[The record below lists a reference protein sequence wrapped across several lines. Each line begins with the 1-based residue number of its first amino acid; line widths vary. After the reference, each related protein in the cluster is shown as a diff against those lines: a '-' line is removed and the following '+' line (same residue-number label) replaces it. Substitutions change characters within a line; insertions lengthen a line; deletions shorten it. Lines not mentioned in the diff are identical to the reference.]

1 MTTSS
6 RWDRFVP
13 LTGVVG
19 VALAGAALLKWGH
32 QPSSFDRK
40 PAIASYFNRHHNDIV
55 LATYL
60 DMLAGF
66 FLLWFLAALR
76 GHLRAHEGDGGR
88 WSDLALAGAAAAVAV
103 TWVADALIY
112 AGAERAAQPGP
123 ITPASAATLFDTST
137 TLMRPAAIGL
147 AVALS
152 ATAVVAI
159 QFRALPRWL
168 AWSAA
173 PLAVVLLT
181 PVASVGMTIALAWIL
196 ATSVVL
202 AMAEAAEVEV
212 VTGEVVQ
219 AHNGAAPPAVYRTS
233 STTLPVARR

>member
-32 QPSSFDRK
+32 QPGSFDRK
-40 PAIASYFNRHHNDIV
+40 PVIAAYFNKHHDDIV
-55 LATYL
+55 LAKYL

-76 GHLRAHEGDGGR
+76 GRLRAHEGDGGR
-88 WSDLALAGAAAAVAV
+88 WSDLALAGAAVAVAV

-112 AGAERAAQPGP
+112 AGAERAAAAGGH
-123 ITPASAATLFDTST
+123 IAPASAATLFDAST

-147 AVALS
+147 GVALA

-168 AWSAA
+168 GWSAA
-173 PLAVVLLT
+173 ALAALLLT
-181 PVASVGMTIALAWIL
+181 PASSVGMAITLAWIL
-196 ATSVVL
+196 ATSLVL
-202 AMAEAAEVEV
+202 TAGEVAEEVEV
-212 VTGEVVQ
+212 VTGEVVRT
-219 AHNGAAPPAVYRTS
+219 HNG
-233 STTLPVARR
+233 

>member
-1 MTTSS
+1 MTTS

-19 VALAGAALLKWGH
+19 VALAGAAFLKWGH
-32 QPSSFDRK
+32 QPDYFDRK
-40 PAIASYFNRHHNDIV
+40 PAIAGYFNKHHDDIV

-66 FLLWFLAALR
+66 FLLWFMAVLR
-76 GHLRAHEGDGGR
+76 GRLRAHEGEGGR
-88 WSDLALAGAAAAVAV
+88 WSELALAGGAAAVAV

-123 ITPASAATLFDTST
+123 ITPASAATLYDTST
-137 TLMRPAAIGL
+137 TLMQPAAIGFG
-147 AVALS
+147 VALA
-152 ATAVVAI
+152 ATAFVAI
-159 QFRALPRWL
+159 RFHALPRWL

-173 PLAVVLLT
+173 PLAVALLT
-181 PVASVGMTIALAWIL
+181 PVYAVAMTITLAWVL

-202 AMAEAAEVEV
+202 AVAEATVVEV
-212 VTGEVVQ
+212 VTAEVV
-219 AHNGAAPPAVYRTS
+219 ADHNGAASPVVYRTS

>member
-1 MTTSS
+1 
-6 RWDRFVP
+6 V
-13 LTGVVG
+13 
-19 VALAGAALLKWGH
+19 ALLKWGH
-32 QPSSFDRK
+32 QPGYFDRK

-66 FLLWFLAALR
+66 FLLWFFAVLR
-76 GHLRAHEGDGGR
+76 GRLRSRAGDNGR
-88 WSDLALAGAAAAVAV
+88 WSDLALAGGVAAVAV

-173 PLAVVLLT
+173 T
-181 PVASVGMTIALAWIL
+181 ASPTACARWARAGAWSSS
-196 ATSVVL
+196 AS
-202 AMAEAAEVEV
+202 
-212 VTGEVVQ
+212 
-219 AHNGAAPPAVYRTS
+219 PAGRSPRSGSTACS
-233 STTLPVARR
+233 STTSRWSAPAGAPT